1 MGRYSV
7 SVPNYEPAILGNYKR
22 VLFPFFVLNREG
34 LPIERYFDLASQLLS
49 FINLVFRPLKEER
62 VFTKR
67 LTAFNKP
74 LFSFRL

>member
-22 VLFPFFVLNREG
+22 VLDPFFVLYREG

-49 FINLVFRPLKEER
+49 FVNLVFRPLIEER
-62 VFTKR
+62 IFTQR
-67 LTAFNKP
+67 LTVFQSATF
-74 LFSFRL
+74 